1 MSWVEK
7 IPAGGGPLLFSTL
20 NGLTMDLQA
29 DPPATQPE
37 PQSRQDKSAK
47 ASRTLSD
54 FQQDLA
60 KQNKTVRQWA
70 LDEGFDLST
79 VYAVCHGRTKGKFG
93 ASRQVMKAM
102 GLPVPKV

>member
-1 MSWVEK
+1 MSK
-7 IPAGGGPLLFSTL
+7 T
-20 NGLTMDLQA
+20 T
-29 DPPATQPE
+29 
-37 PQSRQDKSAK
+37 
-47 ASRTLSD
+47 SRTLSD

-60 KQNKTVRQWA
+60 KQQKTIRQWA
-70 LDEGFDLST
+70 IERGFDLST